1 MIGRKAMK
9 QILIGLLG
17 GILIL
22 TACGQASPV
31 IQTPSIPVV
40 DKATATPS
48 QIPSNTIAPTPSQTP
63 TASITSLP
71 TIPTFT
77 PTFDVRTIVTVTPAP
92 KAVCPKEDPSVI
104 AKFATPYSD
113 GSHEMYSSSDI
124 LNYLNS
130 GGTLAQL
137 EKNQP
142 SVSWEKIIALT
153 GDGLN
158 EVVYRDLPGY

>member
-48 QIPSNTIAPTPSQTP
+48 QIPSNTITPTPSQTP
-63 TASITSLP
+63 TASITPLP

-77 PTFDVRTIVTVTPAP
+77 PTFDVRTIVTFTPAP
-92 KAVCPKEDPSVI
+92 KAECPKINPDL
-104 AKFATPYSD
+104 TPN
-113 GSHEMYSSSDI
+113 
-124 LNYLNS
+124 LNTFFSKEGPRL
-130 GGTLAQL
+130 
-137 EKNQP
+137 
-142 SVSWEKIIALT
+142 
-153 GDGLN
+153 
-158 EVVYRDLPGY
+158 